1 MFDTSKDILYLII
14 SVSVGLIA
22 VFSCLIMFYVA
33 MIIRNFYKIAKDL
46 KTRIEKFE
54 TALERSAT
62 HLGLIV
68 DIAKEAV
75 KYMIER
81 KQKHKK

>member
-1 MFDTSKDILYLII
+1 MFNTSQDILYLII
-14 SVSVGLIA
+14 GVSVGLVAI
-22 VFSCLIMFYVA
+22 FSCLIMFYVA
-33 MIIRNFYKIAKDL
+33 MIIRNFHKIGKDIKAK
-46 KTRIEKFE
+46 IEKFE

-75 KYMIER
+75 KHMIEKKR
-81 KQKHKK
+81 HKK

>member
-1 MFDTSKDILYLII
+1 MFETSKDIMFLVIGI
-14 SVSVGLIA
+14 SVGLIA

-33 MIIRNFYKIAKDL
+33 MIIRNFYKVAKDV
-46 KTRIEKFE
+46 KTKIEKFE

-81 KQKHKK
+81 KHHKK